1 MQEAK
6 QTMALVNKRNI
17 FLETILTVKKKK
29 KASICFYNGYK
40 RRLCVFFPQEEKMTN
55 SLSSETL
62 LT

>member
-29 KASICFYNGYK
+29 KLVFVFTKVIKEDCVCFSLKKK
-40 RRLCVFFPQEEKMTN
+40 R
-55 SLSSETL
+55 
-62 LT
+62 